1 MVPFSYIGWSVQ
13 ISKQSLWYHM
23 EPIKVLLLSYLI
35 KNQNRKGTLIR
46 IYKYVPLGEV
56 APDAFPHGKIR
67 VDPVAVDWR
76 IQNKKRKMMRQVF
89 DNLEGR
95 SDDDVDHDP
104 HGDQQEM
111 EKVPS

>member
-1 MVPFSYIGWSVQ
+1 
-13 ISKQSLWYHM
+13 M

-35 KNQNRKGTLIR
+35 KNQNRKGNPYQNI
-46 IYKYVPLGEV
+46 YVPLGEV
-56 APDAFPHGKIR
+56 APDAFPHGKSR
-67 VDPVAVDWR
+67 VDPVAVEWR
-76 IQNKKRKMMRQVF
+76 IQNKKQKMMRQVF